1 MSVTI
6 TPAVI
11 AHLLRKNIRI
21 NVNPNPSIKSPDS
34 IHGFE
39 KFTNHS
45 SQGFLP
51 LGAYSYAHSYAR
63 EISEIGR
70 YCSISSGISVIKNT
84 HPTSRLSS
92 SPVFYSPRKLGEW
105 GQHIPDGISLTPF
118 HAESAPVTMGS
129 DVWIGQDVRIRS
141 GVHIATG
148 AIVAAG
154 SIVTRD
160 VEPYAIVGGVP
171 AKVIRYQFEPD
182 LIEKL
187 LASEWWQF
195 SPKDLLP
202 YRTENPEQ
210 FLDQFSDAKDTLTP
224 LNLIRLN
231 PRQHIRRK

>member
-1 MSVTI
+1 
-6 TPAVI
+6 
-11 AHLLRKNIRI
+11 
-21 NVNPNPSIKSPDS
+21 
-34 IHGFE
+34 
-39 KFTNHS
+39 
-45 SQGFLP
+45 
-51 LGAYSYAHSYAR
+51 
-63 EISEIGR
+63 
-70 YCSISSGISVIKNT
+70 
-84 HPTSRLSS
+84 
-92 SPVFYSPRKLGEW
+92 
-105 GQHIPDGISLTPF
+105 
-118 HAESAPVTMGS
+118 MGS

-141 GVHIATG
+141 GVHIVTG

-171 AKVIRYQFEPD
+171 AKVIRYRFKPD

-210 FLDQFSDAKDTLTP
+210 LLDQFSDAKDTLTP